1 MSSDQSSDIVDRS
14 REAKKEAK
22 SDSSFK
28 KLRARAFYSAPRSNQ
43 KVARKLDFDAVAEE
57 EVEEPSTARMQLAI
71 EASLSLLAASETDDA
86 SKKTVK
92 KRPAKSMGLVGL
104 SPRSP
109 TMSKLQKRQMAM
121 DAQFS
126 FQGGGP

>member
-1 MSSDQSSDIVDRS
+1 M

-28 KLRARAFYSAPRSNQ
+28 KLDSRAFYSAPRPNQ
-43 KVARKLDFDAVAEE
+43 KVARKLDFDAVAE

-71 EASLSLLAASETDDA
+71 EASLSLLAASDDA
-86 SKKTVK
+86 SKKTVTK
-92 KRPAKSMGLVGL
+92 LSATSMGLVGS

-109 TMSKLQKRQMAM
+109 TLSKLQKRQMAM
-121 DAQFS
+121 EAQFS
-126 FQGGGP
+126 FKGGSPFATRH